1 MKNKL
6 YEEIIIGMLKTLR
19 KLIHSAP
26 NELLDDL
33 ERLET
38 NTFKLDAIIGTLIDL
53 IKDKE

>member
-6 YEEIIIGMLKTLR
+6 YEEIIIGMLKTIR
-19 KLIHSAP
+19 KLINSAP

-38 NTFKLDAIIGTLIDL
+38 NTFKLEAIIGTLIDL